1 MLGVF
6 LFNHGTIQMLLFL
19 GDLNVGTLIVSEH
32 KHSSVATCD
41 IFRFCLDMFPKKK
54 KLFQVRSHMNLKN
67 EICLTLHIVNVSF
80 VLEHTNWNRD
90 LIFYGGQLSCL

>member
-1 MLGVF
+1 MLRVF

-54 KLFQVRSHMNLKN
+54 NLF
-67 EICLTLHIVNVSF
+67 
-80 VLEHTNWNRD
+80 
-90 LIFYGGQLSCL
+90 

>member
-1 MLGVF
+1 MLRVF
-6 LFNHGTIQMLLFL
+6 LFNHSTIQMLLFL

-54 KLFQVRSHMNLKN
+54 KAFSGSLPY
-67 EICLTLHIVNVSF
+67 E
-80 VLEHTNWNRD
+80 LEK
-90 LIFYGGQLSCL
+90 